1 MTQAFAEGTVI
12 LVFVLG
18 IVCVLSAMEWAWNAA
33 PRVLDRVER
42 WLWRTLR
49 R

>member
-12 LVFVLG
+12 LLFALG
-18 IVCVLSAMEWAWNAA
+18 VVCVLSAMEWLWGAT